1 MASTNIW
8 NRRIAALALGI
19 GLAMSAVIGPCWW
32 SIVRYHDPVCSA
44 YKPDFIS
51 LYTGASLMWSD
62 RASLYDL
69 ETQRLIQEPI
79 DPSRGSW
86 VLPFFYPP
94 FFAGM
99 LVPLAWLP
107 FSLAFIT
114 MSAVNLGCLTAAIAL
129 LRSKLQL
136 SQPQMTWLVLS
147 TFCNFGVHYAFLEAQ
162 TSFLVLLLTTG
173 FVLSAQA
180 NKSSGSGLWASLL
193 CFKPQLIVGPLL
205 VLLAWRRWREIGSI
219 GIIATTMGILS
230 FLAVGK
236 DGIQAYVALTRL
248 AAAGDAVLHIQ
259 PEGMQNLRALA
270 IFFFTSSWEDG
281 IYWGATLL
289 LIGFIVLRSIEPAR
303 LDQEVHL
310 RWIVILL
317 ASILI
322 APHFHIHDLTLLIIP
337 TAFLLKLGGNFPRPQ
352 VVFVLVLIGT
362 IPLINT
368 VARQSLPPL
377 FPILALILILA
388 ERLNRTAFLKF
399 VRPE

>member
-1 MASTNIW
+1 MTLFAAPTNPIL
-8 NRRIAALALGI
+8 LAFTR
-19 GLAMSAVIGPCWW
+19 A
-32 SIVRYHDPVCSA
+32 
-44 YKPDFIS
+44 
-51 LYTGASLMWSD
+51 
-62 RASLYDL
+62 RASCGAI
-69 ETQRLIQEPI
+69 ERRFTTSRSRRLIQEPI

-114 MSAVNLGCLTAAIAL
+114 MSAVNLGCLTAVIAL

-162 TSFLVLLLTTG
+162 TSFLVLLLVTE

-219 GIIATTMGILS
+219 GIIVTTMGILS

-259 PEGMQNLRALA
+259 PGRAEPA
-270 IFFFTSSWEDG
+270 GFGDIFFYFFMGRRYLLGCHASS
-281 IYWGATLL
+281 YSTH
-289 LIGFIVLRSIEPAR
+289 RS
-303 LDQEVHL
+303 
-310 RWIVILL
+310 
-317 ASILI
+317 S
-322 APHFHIHDLTLLIIP
+322 
-337 TAFLLKLGGNFPRPQ
+337 
-352 VVFVLVLIGT
+352 
-362 IPLINT
+362 
-368 VARQSLPPL
+368 
-377 FPILALILILA
+377 
-388 ERLNRTAFLKF
+388 
-399 VRPE
+399 